1 MKKNKVSND
10 VVTIDN
16 KHMVNTMKEVYD
28 AQLKLKNKKN
38 KELFKRL
45 TDSFEDCNK

>member
-1 MKKNKVSND
+1 
-10 VVTIDN
+10 
-16 KHMVNTMKEVYD
+16 MVNTMKEVYD